1 VRARARAHG
10 PGPRL
15 TPLVA
20 AAVLLAAVTHAAWN
34 ALAHAIR
41 DQLLAFTLVG
51 VGGGLC
57 ALALLPFAA
66 APQRAAWPYLIA
78 SVLIH
83 LAYQYLLMRSF
94 RLGDFGQVYPV
105 ARGIAP
111 LAVTVLAAV
120 FVGERPGPW
129 QTAGVLVASAGLGGL
144 ALWGMRGRRPNW
156 PALTAAFGTGLT
168 IAAYTVVDGVGV
180 RVSGTSLGYI
190 CWLLMLQGAAVPM
203 VAVAVR
209 RGQLLPALRPVAAR
223 GLLAGALSITAY
235 GLVLWAQTRA
245 DLAPVAALR
254 ETSIIAGAAIATVFF
269 KERFGRPRLVAAAVV
284 VGGIALMLHTG

>member
-1 VRARARAHG
+1 M
-10 PGPRL
+10 
-15 TPLVA
+15 TPLTV
-20 AAVLLAAVTHAAWN
+20 AAVLFAAVTHAGWN
-34 ALAHAIR
+34 ALAHGIK

-51 VGGGLC
+51 GGGALC
-57 ALALLPFAA
+57 ALGLAPFADL
-66 APQRAAWPYLIA
+66 PDGSAWPYLVA

-94 RLGDFGQVYPV
+94 RLGEFGQVYPV

-120 FVGERPGPW
+120 FLSERPDAW
-129 QTAGVLVASAGLGGL
+129 QTAGVLVASAGLGGV

-156 PALTAAFGTGLT
+156 PALSAAVGTGLT

-180 RVSGTSLGYI
+180 RDSGSSLGYVV
-190 CWLLMLQGAAVPM
+190 WLLLLQGMVVP
-203 VAVAVR
+203 AVALGAR
-209 RGQLLPALRPVAAR
+209 RGQLLAQLRPVAAR
-223 GLLAGALSITAY
+223 GLLGGALSITAY

-254 ETSIIAGAAIATVFF
+254 ETSIIAGAAIGAVFF
-269 KERFGRPRLVAAAVV
+269 KERFGRPRIVAAVV
-284 VGGIALMLHTG
+284 VVTGIGLMLHTG